1 LQKFKAWWGFFEM
14 VDRSKGR
21 MGPIVPQRDG
31 VSANP
36 RATGRSNDRPS
47 SVGARTQ
54 RSGVSLIWRTLSMGF
69 FIITT
74 VGIAF
79 GLWKFSILQFNH
91 DQLLQRF
98 EQLESRLNVAD
109 ESLVQS
115 GTALQLKISNQ
126 QDELQKHW
134 SEIKKL
140 WGVANDRN
148 KNRIA
153 KNQTDITFLATK
165 RVDNEKFADQLDEKI
180 ASHIKQLE
188 VVSAKYLETSA
199 DLTSI
204 FNQLRAMKDDQR
216 KKMERV
222 GLVELQLENHQEAI
236 ESMDGFRR
244 NVNQKIYDLEQ
255 RKPKETAA
263 VQVK

>member
-1 LQKFKAWWGFFEM
+1 M

-36 RATGRSNDRPS
+36 RAPSRSNDRPS
-47 SVGARTQ
+47 SVGAKTA
-54 RSGVSLIWRTLSMGF
+54 RSGASLIWRTLSVGF
-69 FIITT
+69 FMITT
-74 VGIAF
+74 VVIAF
-79 GLWKFSILQFNH
+79 GLWKFYILQSNH

-115 GTALQLKISNQ
+115 GTAFQLKISNQ

-165 RVDNEKFADQLDEKI
+165 RVDNEKFADQLDVKI
-180 ASHIKQLE
+180 ASHIKRLE

-204 FNQLRAMKDDQR
+204 YNQLRAMKDDQS
-216 KKMERV
+216 KKMERI